1 MSTNTLSEF
10 ADTTDPN
17 YSMAFCEFFVFK
29 MARQNYTFIDL
40 FAGCGGLSEGFYKL
54 GYKALAHVEID
65 KFCCETLKER
75 MRYYGYPEDEI
86 SKSVIQQDITND
98 EVLSQLKEAIGGS
111 TVDLIIGGPP
121 CQAYSSAGRARDFNG
136 MKKDP
141 RNFLFE
147 HYVKILNEFLPKFFV
162 FENVTGILSANVNNE
177 SIIDKVFAELGRNY
191 KLADPERLEFNMAEY
206 GVPQVRRRIII
217 MGVRKDIEISP
228 DELYDSLKKTNY
240 LPDAPENERKKL
252 KKYVSVKEAIGDLPS
267 IPQGNKAKV
276 IPFTYSIEN
285 EFLSWVKNKGGYLY
299 DHVCRTQNSTDTQRY
314 QEMARHLW
322 TFEELLLKRPD
333 LQHRKQR
340 VFGNSYVVQF
350 WDNPART
357 IIAHLCKDGNQ
368 FIHPDYT
375 QGRSISVRE
384 AARLQSFPDD
394 FRFIGAM
401 TQQFKQI
408 GNAVPPLFA
417 YQVAKL
423 LKKFLGKK

>member
-1 MSTNTLSEF
+1 
-10 ADTTDPN
+10 
-17 YSMAFCEFFVFK
+17 
-29 MARQNYTFIDL
+29 MARPNYTFIDL

-75 MRYYGYPEDEI
+75 MHHYGYSEEEI
-86 SKSVIQQDITND
+86 TKSVIHQDITNN
-98 EVLSQLKEAIGGS
+98 EVLSQLKEAVGNS

-121 CQAYSSAGRARDFNG
+121 CQAYSSAGRARDFDG

-147 HYVKILNEFLPKFFV
+147 HYVKILNTYLPKFFV
-162 FENVTGILSANVNNE
+162 FENVVGILSANVNDE
-177 SIIDKVFAELGRNY
+177 LIINKIFTELGKNY
-191 KLADPERLEFNMAEY
+191 KLADPSKLEFNVAEY
-206 GVPQVRRRIII
+206 GVPQQRRRIII
-217 MGVRKDIEISP
+217 MGVRKDLDITPE
-228 DELYDSLKKTNY
+228 ELYSSIKKTHSLYVIKKSLKKAVTVR
-240 LPDAPENERKKL
+240 D
-252 KKYVSVKEAIGDLPS
+252 AIGDLPS
-267 IPQGNKAKV
+267 IPQGNKEKV
-276 IPFTYSIEN
+276 MTYTNKADSDFLKWVGN
-285 EFLSWVKNKGGYLY
+285 ESNELY
-299 DHVCRTQNSTDTQRY
+299 DHVCRTQNPTDTVRY
-314 QEMARHLW
+314 QEMARNHW
-322 TFEELLLKRPD
+322 TFEELLSKRPD
-333 LQHRKQR
+333 LRHAKQR

-350 WDNPART
+350 WDAPART

-394 FRFIGAM
+394 FRFCGAM

-417 YQVAKL
+417 YHIAKS
-423 LKKFLGKK
+423 LKKFLSKL

>member
-1 MSTNTLSEF
+1 M
-10 ADTTDPN
+10 
-17 YSMAFCEFFVFK
+17 K
-29 MARQNYTFIDL
+29 MARPNYTFIDL

-54 GYKALAHVEID
+54 GYTALAHVEID

-75 MRYYGYPEDEI
+75 MRYYGYSENDI
-86 SKSVIQQDITND
+86 TKSVIHQDITND
-98 EVLSQLKEAIGGS
+98 DVMSQLKEAVGDA

-121 CQAYSSAGRARDFNG
+121 CQAYSSAGRARDYNG

-177 SIIDKVFAELGRNY
+177 PIIDKVFAELGKHYN
-191 KLADPERLEFNMAEY
+191 LVEPSRLEFNMAEY

-217 MGVRKDIEISP
+217 MGVRKDLSITP
-228 DELYDSLKKTNY
+228 DELYDSLKKTHY
-240 LPDAPENERKKL
+240 LPDATEGDKKKL
-252 KKYVSVKEAIGDLPS
+252 KKFISVKEAIGDLPS
-267 IPQGNKAKV
+267 IPQGHKSKS
-276 IPFTYSIEN
+276 IPFSYSTNN
-285 EFLSWVKNKGGYLY
+285 EFISWVKNDENLLY
-299 DHVCRTQNSTDTQRY
+299 DHVCRTQNPTDTERY
-314 QEMARHLW
+314 QEMARNHW
-322 TFEELLLKRPD
+322 TFEELLRQRPD
-333 LQHRKQR
+333 LQHAKQR

-350 WDNPART
+350 WDVPART

-368 FIHPDYT
+368 FIHPDFS

-394 FRFIGAM
+394 FRFFGAM

-417 YQVAKL
+417 YKVAKS
-423 LKKFLGKK
+423 LKKLLGKK

>member
-1 MSTNTLSEF
+1 
-10 ADTTDPN
+10 
-17 YSMAFCEFFVFK
+17 
-29 MARQNYTFIDL
+29 MARPNYTFIDL

-54 GYKALAHVEID
+54 GYTALAHVEID

-75 MRYYGYPEDEI
+75 MRYYGYSENDI
-86 SKSVIQQDITND
+86 AKSVIHQDITND
-98 EVLSQLKEAIGGS
+98 EVMSQLKEAVGDA

-121 CQAYSSAGRARDFNG
+121 CQAYSSAGRARDYNG

-177 SIIDKVFAELGRNY
+177 PIIDKVFDELGKHYN
-191 KLADPERLEFNMAEY
+191 LVDPSRLEFNMAEY

-217 MGVRKDIEISP
+217 MGVRKDLNITP
-228 DELYDSLKKTNY
+228 DELYDSLKKTHY
-240 LPDAPENERKKL
+240 LPDTNEGDKKKL
-252 KKYVSVKEAIGDLPS
+252 KKFISVKEAIGDLPS
-267 IPQGNKAKV
+267 IPQGHKSKS
-276 IPFTYSIEN
+276 IPFSYSTNN
-285 EFLSWVKNKGGYLY
+285 EFISWVKNDENLLY
-299 DHVCRTQNSTDTQRY
+299 DHVCRTQNPTDIERY
-314 QEMARHLW
+314 QEMARNHW
-322 TFEELLLKRPD
+322 TFEELLRQRPD
-333 LQHRKQR
+333 LQHAKQR

-350 WDNPART
+350 WDAPART

-368 FIHPDYT
+368 FIHPDFS

-394 FRFIGAM
+394 FRFFGAM

-417 YQVAKL
+417 YKVAKS
-423 LKKFLGKK
+423 LKKLLGKK

>member
-1 MSTNTLSEF
+1 
-10 ADTTDPN
+10 
-17 YSMAFCEFFVFK
+17 
-29 MARQNYTFIDL
+29 MARDSFSFIDL

-54 GYKALAHVEID
+54 GFNALAHVEID
-65 KFCCETLKER
+65 KYCCETLRER
-75 MRYYGYPEDEI
+75 MRYYGYAETEI
-86 SKSVIQQDITND
+86 EKSVIHQDITNS
-98 EVLSQLKEAIGGS
+98 EVLTQLHNAVNNR

-162 FENVTGILSANVNNE
+162 FENVTGILTANVNNE
-177 SIIDKVFAELGRNY
+177 LIINKVFAKLGENY
-191 KLADPERLEFNMAEY
+191 KLANPSLLEFNTAEF

-217 MGVRKDIEISP
+217 LGVRKDLPYTPEEVYASI
-228 DELYDSLKKTNY
+228 KKTHY
-240 LPDAPENERKKL
+240 ISEPQSKKSKL
-252 KKYVSVKEAIGDLPS
+252 KKFVSVREAIGDLPS
-267 IPQGNKAKV
+267 IPQGNRLKV
-276 IPFTYSIEN
+276 MPFNYAVDN
-285 EFLSWVKNKGGYLY
+285 EFIRWVRADCDELY
-299 DHVCRTQNSTDTQRY
+299 DHVCRTQNSKDTERFM
-314 QEMARHLW
+314 EMARNKW
-322 TFEELLLKRPD
+322 TFEELLKNRPD
-333 LQHRKQR
+333 LQHEKQR

-350 WDNPART
+350 WDAPSRT

-368 FIHPDYT
+368 FIHPDFN

-394 FRFIGAM
+394 FRFYGAM

-417 YQVAKL
+417 YHIAKS
-423 LKKFLGKK
+423 LKKFLSKK